1 MDSLPA
7 WARWIVVAVLGLSPM
22 LIYLIAGL
30 VRRFLRRRR
39 WPLPPGAARSLPT
52 GRHPPRKTRLPT
64 TASVTILGRE
74 VSRRALPPALPIRRV
89 QQVG

>member
-39 WPLPPGAARSLPT
+39 WPLPPGGGSIVADRPASAPKDEAANHRVC
-52 GRHPPRKTRLPT
+52 HDPR
-64 TASVTILGRE
+64 
-74 VSRRALPPALPIRRV
+74 
-89 QQVG
+89 